1 MNTRQWDLYNYLKS
15 RYSEKIYIS
24 KFDICQALPQYYV
37 YGEEKEHKCRL
48 IENDVRVINND
59 ENIQKIIV
67 SNKDGYKI
75 GNKDEVTTYLNRRF
89 RKAGKAMKL
98 NWILAN
104 KVGLNKQTRLALFGN
119 EREVIEAYME

>member
-1 MNTRQWDLYNYLKS
+1 MNTRQWDLYKYLKS
-15 RYSEKIYIS
+15 RYEEKVYIS
-24 KFDICQALPQYYV
+24 KFEICQAFPQYYV
-37 YGEEKEHKCRL
+37 YGEGKERKCRL
-48 IENDVRVINND
+48 IERDVRIINND

-75 GNKDEVTTYLNRRF
+75 GNETEVTSYLNRRF
-89 RKAGKAMKL
+89 RRAGKAMKL

>member
-1 MNTRQWDLYNYLKS
+1 MNTRQWDLYKYLKS
-15 RYSEKIYIS
+15 RYEEKIYIS
-24 KFDICQALPQYYV
+24 KFEICQAFPQYYV
-37 YGEEKEHKCRL
+37 YGEGNERKCRL
-48 IENDVRVINND
+48 IEKDVRIINND

-75 GNKDEVTTYLNRRF
+75 GNEAEVTSYLNRRF
-89 RKAGKAMKL
+89 RRAGKAMKL